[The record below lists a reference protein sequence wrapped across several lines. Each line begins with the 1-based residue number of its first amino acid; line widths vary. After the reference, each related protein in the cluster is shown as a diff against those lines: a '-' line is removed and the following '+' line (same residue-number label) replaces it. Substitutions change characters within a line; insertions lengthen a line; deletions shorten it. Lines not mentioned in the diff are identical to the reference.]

1 MAICASCGEDRELC
15 GSLRENGV
23 QQPRLCTACLI
34 KSMRTNDDIVNPL
47 YWMAQLYEAKD
58 MKSIE
63 AIKAVN

>member
-1 MAICASCGEDRELC
+1 M
-15 GSLRENGV
+15 NGV

-63 AIKAVN
+63 AIKAGN